1 MTSISE
7 PSQPWLPY
15 HVSRRDERMVGVW
28 LFVVSAFVL
37 AMVLVGGL
45 TRLTDSGLSITEWKP
60 LLGAIPPLNSADWA
74 EAFLKYK
81 QIPEYQIV
89 NKGMSLEEF
98 KFIYWW
104 EWGHRFLGRIVGF
117 VFLLPF
123 IFFVATRRLTRDFIV
138 PVSALFLFGGMQG
151 FMGWYMVQSGL
162 SERVDVS
169 QYRLAA
175 HFGLALIIFS
185 WSFWLGLSHW
195 KGTAIRPET
204 GRQVSFAGMLTLFIF
219 LQCLL
224 GALVAG
230 TKAGL
235 SYNTWPLMDGDF
247 IPDGLIEPGTSILI
261 NVLENLTTIQFNHRM
276 TAYILLALV
285 LFEFVRRYRTAP
297 GSAETKS
304 ARNLFA
310 IVCLQAGVGI
320 ATLLY
325 MVPISLGALHQ
336 VMAVI
341 VLGFG
346 VFHLHRLRF
355 PIRVSYNIE

>member
-1 MTSISE
+1 MSLHDADTQMKHDRQIA
-7 PSQPWLPY
+7 Y
-15 HVSRRDERMVGVW
+15 W
-28 LFVVSAFVL
+28 LFTVAGFVVL
-37 AMVLVGGL
+37 MVLVGGL
-45 TRLTDSGLSITEWKP
+45 TRLTDSGLSITEWEP
-60 LLGAIPPLNSADWA
+60 IRGAIPPLSQAAWDL
-74 EAFLKYK
+74 AFEKYQ
-81 QIPEYQIV
+81 QIPEFTLINHAMTLQ
-89 NKGMSLEEF
+89 EF
-98 KFIYWW
+98 KVIYWW
-104 EWGHRFLGRIVGF
+104 EWAHRFLGRIVGL

-123 IFFVATRRLTRDFIV
+123 LVFLLQGKLARHRIAPLLGLF
-138 PVSALFLFGGMQG
+138 ALGGLQG

-355 PIRVSYNIE
+355 PIRVSNNIE

>member
-185 WSFWLGLSHW
+185 WSFGLGLSHW

-355 PIRVSYNIE
+355 PIRVSNNIE